1 MPDQLEQ
8 NLREAFSHRAAQLNP
23 DSIARLRA
31 IDYHPRR
38 RRLGKLPAIGALGA
52 VGTAAA
58 VGALVSLGSSAGPA
72 FAGWQPTPGTPAP
85 GQLAQAEQ
93 ACGQGLGSP
102 VLTDS
107 RGPYTAAIY
116 ADSTTSDVCLS
127 GNGVSMS
134 SSSTLGAG
142 GPGRGPGGLGLG
154 AGGQGLGAG
163 GPGLGRPAAPAS
175 VAAGQIQ
182 LGGGGTRDSS
192 GNALTLVDGRTGAGV
207 TAVTI
212 ERSDGSS
219 VQATV
224 ANGWYL
230 AWWPGTVAATKA
242 DVTTASGT
250 STVAFPSTPTLPAP
264 VCPSGAHCASGY
276 GFGSAGGPHSAGQSS
291 TTRHVGSASGSASS
305 SGGPSSSE

>member
-8 NLREAFSHRAAQLNP
+8 TLREALSHRAAQLDP

-38 RRLGKLPAIGALGA
+38 RRIRKLPVIGALGA
-52 VGTAAA
+52 AGTAGA
-58 VGALVSLGSSAGPA
+58 VAALVTLGSSAAPA
-72 FAGWQPTPGTPAP
+72 FAGWQPTPTSPAP
-85 GQLAQAEQ
+85 GQLAQATQ
-93 ACGQGLGSP
+93 GCGQDLGSP

-107 RGPYTAAIY
+107 RGPYTASIY

-127 GNGVSMS
+127 GSGVSMS
-134 SSSTLGAG
+134 SSSTS
-142 GPGRGPGGLGLG
+142 
-154 AGGQGLGAG
+154 
-163 GPGLGRPAAPAS
+163 AAPAS

-182 LGGGGTRDSS
+182 LAGGGTRDAA
-192 GNALTLVDGRTGAGV
+192 GDALTLVDGRTGAGV

-230 AWWPGTVAATKA
+230 AWWPGTVAATNA
-242 DVTTASGT
+242 EVTTASGT
-250 STVAFPSTPTLPAP
+250 STVAFPSRPTLPVPA
-264 VCPSGAHCASGY
+264 CPSGAHCAAGY
-276 GFGSAGGPHSAGQSS
+276 SFGRATGTHSAGQS
-291 TTRHVGSASGSASS
+291 TTSVHVGSASSL
-305 SGGPSSSE
+305 E